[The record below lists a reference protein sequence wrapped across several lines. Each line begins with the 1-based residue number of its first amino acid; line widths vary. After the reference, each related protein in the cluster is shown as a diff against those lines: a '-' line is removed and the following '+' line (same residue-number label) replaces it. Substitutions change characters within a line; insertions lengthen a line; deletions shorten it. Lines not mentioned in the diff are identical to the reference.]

1 MKRIIVVLSML
12 GVVFSKDLSA
22 GETPVISKEIRQ
34 VFSSNF
40 PRAENASFEVY
51 GEAILV
57 TYFEN
62 CKHNLALYKED
73 GELIGTGSYISKEEI
88 PSRHLRTLQ
97 KKFGVF
103 EIMGALEFS
112 TIDQSYYGL
121 QLATEKGN
129 VLVRVYEN
137 HLDIVKNEQRP

>member
-1 MKRIIVVLSML
+1 MKKIIAVLSIL
-12 GVVFSKDLSA
+12 GVVFSKNLSA
-22 GETPVISKEIRQ
+22 GEIPTISKEVRQ
-34 VFSSNF
+34 VFSANF
-40 PRAENASFEVY
+40 PRAENASFGVY

-62 CKHNLALYKED
+62 CKHNLALYRED
-73 GELIGTGSYISKEEI
+73 GELIGTGSYIGKEEI

-97 KKFGVF
+97 RKFGAF

-112 TIDQSYYGL
+112 TVDQSYYGL
-121 QLATEKGN
+121 QLATGRGN

-137 HLDIVKNEQRP
+137 RLEIVKKEQRR

>member
-1 MKRIIVVLSML
+1 MKRIIAVLSIL
-12 GVVFSKDLSA
+12 GVVFSKNLSA
-22 GETPVISKEIRQ
+22 GRIPTTSKEVRQ
-34 VFSSNF
+34 VFSANF

-51 GEAILV
+51 GETVLV

-62 CKHNLALYKED
+62 CNHNLALYKDD
-73 GELIGTGSYISKEEI
+73 GELIGTGSYISKEEV
-88 PSRHLRTLQ
+88 PSRHIRSLQ
-97 KKFGVF
+97 KKFGTF
-103 EIMGALEFS
+103 EIKGALEFS

-137 HLDIVKNEQRP
+137 RLEIVKNEQRR